1 MTTPF
6 AQSLLFASVA
16 VNAALLLFF
25 AGVLRKIMNAV
36 HEATFKNLTDL
47 LVKYSSRSPF
57 MIIVLN
63 LPFFGAIPYYYFF
76 GFGNWWITAGLAL
89 WLISGSIAKFYK
101 LPAYKAI
108 STLTSGDA
116 VQLREMRRKID
127 IGNIFQAT
135 AYTVASFIMGYGI
148 W

>member
-1 MTTPF
+1 MTRFF
-6 AQSLLFASVA
+6 AETLLFASVA

-36 HEATFKNLTDL
+36 NEATFKNLTDL
-47 LVKYSSRSPF
+47 LVSYSSKSPF

-63 LPFFGAIPYYYFF
+63 LPFIGAIPYYYFY
-76 GFGNWWITAGLAL
+76 GFGNWQITAGLAL

-108 STLTSGDA
+108 SALNGED
-116 VQLREMRRKID
+116 VDQLRAQRKKID
-127 IGNIFQAT
+127 IGNLFQAVT
-135 AYTVASFIMGYGI
+135 YMVATLIMAWGI